1 MGTCCANP
9 AKGCPHALHGNVV
22 CLYITMEASSVLRV
36 ESAQQHPGNP
46 QSLTFRGSCINGKSS
61 LCGPAPVA
69 PALGASPLSSDQVP
83 ALLNPC
89 SCTELPGLFCV
100 RSAVRDLRTL
110 WCTQTPLLLQVTQST
125 SSHIQH
131 LPYVCWGHPVS
142 FYAPAAL
149 QQAIKYL
156 AIDFIRSF
164 PFPETRAGSDH

>member
-1 MGTCCANP
+1 MPVHNDGSEFCP
-9 AKGCPHALHGNVV
+9 ACRVSPATSREPPKLNLPWLLHKWQVLSLWSRSCGS
-22 CLYITMEASSVLRV
+22 CTWSIPSVLR
-36 ESAQQHPGNP
+36 
-46 QSLTFRGSCINGKSS
+46 SS
-61 LCGPAPVA
+61 PCF
-69 PALGASPLSSDQVP
+69 
-83 ALLNPC
+83 LNPC

-100 RSAVRDLRTL
+100 RSAVQDLRTL